1 VKGAIAHR
9 PALDEL
15 ERVGLHRPHP
25 LDRGDG
31 EGGDA
36 KHRGMVA
43 W

>member
-1 VKGAIAHR
+1 VEGAIADR
-9 PALDEL
+9 PALGEL
-15 ERVGLHRPHP
+15 ERVGLQRPHP